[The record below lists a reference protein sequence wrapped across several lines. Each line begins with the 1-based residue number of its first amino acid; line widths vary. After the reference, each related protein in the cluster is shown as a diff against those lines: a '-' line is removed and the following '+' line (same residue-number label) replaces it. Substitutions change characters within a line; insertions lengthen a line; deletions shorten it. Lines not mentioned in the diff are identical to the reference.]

1 MKRYE
6 TYKDSGVLWQEKIPS
21 HWRLVSF
28 KRLFS
33 FGRGLSITKADLVEE
48 GIPVIS
54 YGQIHSKQNT
64 GTKIEQHLL
73 RYVPES
79 YTEGNDSSKVNKGD
93 FIFADT
99 SEDLEGCGNSVYID
113 KDYLLY
119 AGYHSIIARSIQSS
133 DNKYLAYLF
142 KTDCW
147 RSQIRS
153 SVNGVKVFS
162 VTQSTLSDSTVILPP
177 VEEQITIASYLDHK
191 VSQIDGAIAEK
202 EQMLEELKAYR
213 SAIISETVTKGLDK
227 TVEMKDSG
235 IEWIG
240 NIPETWKIVR
250 IKHIL
255 DYKTDSLRVG
265 PFGSSLSGN
274 DFKTEGYW
282 VYNQRVVL
290 DNNFNTNDT
299 FISQEKYEELGN
311 FKVFAGDILLTT
323 RGTIGKV
330 AIVPNTFH
338 EGVLH
343 PCLIRFRVDDSIV
356 NKDFLAYYFNDTNL
370 ILDQVKYNS
379 NSTTIDVIY
388 SYTLKELIVSLPPL
402 DVQND
407 IVAHLNYKVQKI
419 DEMLKEVSQS
429 VENLKSY
436 KSTLI
441 TEAVTGKIDL
451 REWKLKSETA

>member
-6 TYKDSGVLWQEKIPS
+6 TYKDSGIQWVGEIPS
-21 HWRLVSF
+21 HWEIVKLRYTGTFENGLTYSTGDIVEDDGILVLRSSNIQNEHITFDDCVYVNSVPKELMVSKGDIIICSRNGSAALIGKCAIIEDNVKASF
-28 KRLFS
+28 GAFMMRYRANINNKYAFYLFLSAIANYRGLFS
-33 FGRGLSITKADLVEE
+33 
-48 GIPVIS
+48 
-54 YGQIHSKQNT
+54 
-64 GTKIEQHLL
+64 
-73 RYVPES
+73 
-79 YTEGNDSSKVNKGD
+79 
-93 FIFADT
+93 T
-99 SEDLEGCGNSVYID
+99 STINQLTM
-113 KDYLLY
+113 
-119 AGYHSIIARSIQSS
+119 SIINQMQVALPS
-133 DNKYLAYLF
+133 D
-142 KTDCW
+142 T
-147 RSQIRS
+147 
-153 SVNGVKVFS
+153 
-162 VTQSTLSDSTVILPP
+162 
-177 VEEQITIASYLDHK
+177 EQKNIATYLDRK
-191 VSQIDGAIAEK
+191 VSQIDATIAEK
-202 EQMLEELKAYR
+202 EQMLEDLKAYR
-213 SAIISETVTKGLDK
+213 SAIVSEAVTKGLDK
-227 TVEMKDSG
+227 NVEMKDSG
-235 IEWIG
+235 VEWIG
-240 NIPETWKIVR
+240 IIPKTWKIVR

-290 DNNFNTNDT
+290 DNNFNSNDT
-299 FISQEKYEELGN
+299 FVSQEKYKELSS

-419 DEMLKEVSQS
+419 DKMLKEASQS

-451 REWKLKSETA
+451 RDWKPKEENV

>member
-6 TYKDSGVLWQEKIPS
+6 TYKDSGIQWVGEIPS
-21 HWRLVSF
+21 HWEIVKLRYTGTFENGLTYSTGDIVEDDGILVLRSSNIQNEHITFDDCVYVNSVPKELMVSKGDIIICSRNGSAALIGKCAIIEDDVKASF
-28 KRLFS
+28 GAFMMRYRANINNKFAFYLFLSAVANYRGLFS
-33 FGRGLSITKADLVEE
+33 
-48 GIPVIS
+48 
-54 YGQIHSKQNT
+54 
-64 GTKIEQHLL
+64 
-73 RYVPES
+73 
-79 YTEGNDSSKVNKGD
+79 
-93 FIFADT
+93 T
-99 SEDLEGCGNSVYID
+99 STINQLTM
-113 KDYLLY
+113 
-119 AGYHSIIARSIQSS
+119 SIINQMQVALPS
-133 DNKYLAYLF
+133 DTEQKNIAAYL
-142 KTDCW
+142 D
-147 RSQIRS
+147 R
-153 SVNGVKVFS
+153 
-162 VTQSTLSDSTVILPP
+162 
-177 VEEQITIASYLDHK
+177 K
-191 VSQIDGAIAEK
+191 VSQIDATIAEK
-202 EQMLEELKAYR
+202 EQMLEDIKAYR
-213 SAIISETVTKGLDK
+213 SAIISEAVTKGLDK
-227 TVEMKDSG
+227 NVEMKDSG

-240 NIPETWKIVR
+240 IIPKTWKIVR

-290 DNNFNTNDT
+290 DNNFNSNDT
-299 FISQEKYEELGN
+299 FVSQEKYKELSS

-407 IVAHLNYKVQKI
+407 IVAHLNYRVQKI
-419 DEMLKEVSQS
+419 DEMLKEASQS

-451 REWKLKSETA
+451 REWKPKEENV

>member
-6 TYKDSGVLWQEKIPS
+6 TYKDSGIQWWEEIPTHWDLKKAKHMFSLVTENVSDSSLPKIALENIESWTGKYIETDSDFMGEGVEFKKDDILFGKLRPYLAKVYKAEFTGQAVGDIYVFRGNEEQAPEYLKYLLLSYPFISVVDGSTYGAKMPRANWDFISHLVLPC
-21 HWRLVSF
+21 
-28 KRLFS
+28 
-33 FGRGLSITKADLVEE
+33 
-48 GIPVIS
+48 PP
-54 YGQIHSKQNT
+54 
-64 GTKIEQHLL
+64 KIEQK
-73 RYVPES
+73 
-79 YTEGNDSSKVNKGD
+79 N
-93 FIFADT
+93 
-99 SEDLEGCGNSVYID
+99 
-113 KDYLLY
+113 
-119 AGYHSIIARSIQSS
+119 IA
-133 DNKYLAYLF
+133 
-142 KTDCW
+142 T
-147 RSQIRS
+147 
-153 SVNGVKVFS
+153 
-162 VTQSTLSDSTVILPP
+162 
-177 VEEQITIASYLDHK
+177 YLDHK
-191 VSQIDGAIAEK
+191 VGQIDVAIAEK
-202 EQMLEELKAYR
+202 GQMLEDLKNYR
-213 SAIISETVTKGLDK
+213 SAIISEAVTKGLDK
-227 TVEMKDSG
+227 NVEMKDSG

-240 NIPETWKIVR
+240 IIPKTWKIVR

-290 DNNFNTNDT
+290 DNNFNSNDT
-299 FISQEKYEELGN
+299 FVSQEKYKELSS

-419 DEMLKEVSQS
+419 DEMLKEASLS

-451 REWKLKSETA
+451 RDWKHKEEKV

>member
-6 TYKDSGVLWQEKIPS
+6 TYKDSGIQWVGEIPS
-21 HWRLVSF
+21 HWEIVKLRYTGTFENGLTYSTGDIVEDDGILVLRSSNIQNEHITFDDCVYVNSVPKELMVSKGDIIICSRNGSAALIGKCAIIEDDVKASF
-28 KRLFS
+28 GAFMMRYRANINNKFAFYLFLSAVANYRGLFS
-33 FGRGLSITKADLVEE
+33 
-48 GIPVIS
+48 
-54 YGQIHSKQNT
+54 
-64 GTKIEQHLL
+64 
-73 RYVPES
+73 
-79 YTEGNDSSKVNKGD
+79 
-93 FIFADT
+93 T
-99 SEDLEGCGNSVYID
+99 STINQLTM
-113 KDYLLY
+113 
-119 AGYHSIIARSIQSS
+119 SIINQMQVALPS
-133 DNKYLAYLF
+133 D
-142 KTDCW
+142 T
-147 RSQIRS
+147 
-153 SVNGVKVFS
+153 
-162 VTQSTLSDSTVILPP
+162 
-177 VEEQITIASYLDHK
+177 EQKNIAAYLDHK
-191 VSQIDGAIAEK
+191 VSQIDATIAEK
-202 EQMLEELKAYR
+202 EQMLEDIKAYR
-213 SAIISETVTKGLDK
+213 SAIISEAVTKGLDK
-227 TVEMKDSG
+227 NVEMKDSG

-240 NIPETWKIVR
+240 IIPKTWKIVR

-290 DNNFNTNDT
+290 DNNFNSNDT
-299 FISQEKYEELGN
+299 FVSQEKYKELSS

-407 IVAHLNYKVQKI
+407 IVAHLNYRVQKI
-419 DEMLKEVSQS
+419 DEMLKEASQS

-451 REWKLKSETA
+451 REWKPKEENV

>member
-6 TYKDSGVLWQEKIPS
+6 IYKDSGIQWWEEIPTHWDLKKAKHMFSLVTENVSDSSLPKIALENIESRTGKYIETDSDFMGEGVEFKKDDILFGKLRPYLAKVYKAEFTGQAVGDIYVFRGNEEQTPEYLKYLLLSYPFISVVDGSTYGAKMPRANWDFISHLVLPC
-21 HWRLVSF
+21 
-28 KRLFS
+28 
-33 FGRGLSITKADLVEE
+33 
-48 GIPVIS
+48 PP
-54 YGQIHSKQNT
+54 
-64 GTKIEQHLL
+64 KIEQK
-73 RYVPES
+73 
-79 YTEGNDSSKVNKGD
+79 N
-93 FIFADT
+93 
-99 SEDLEGCGNSVYID
+99 
-113 KDYLLY
+113 
-119 AGYHSIIARSIQSS
+119 IA
-133 DNKYLAYLF
+133 
-142 KTDCW
+142 T
-147 RSQIRS
+147 
-153 SVNGVKVFS
+153 
-162 VTQSTLSDSTVILPP
+162 
-177 VEEQITIASYLDHK
+177 YLDHK
-191 VSQIDGAIAEK
+191 VGQIDVAIAEK
-202 EQMLEELKAYR
+202 EQMLEDLKNYR
-213 SAIISETVTKGLDK
+213 SAIISEAVTKGLDK
-227 TVEMKDSG
+227 NVEMKDSG

-240 NIPETWKIVR
+240 IIPKTWKIVR

-274 DFKTEGYW
+274 DFNTEGYW

-290 DNNFNTNDT
+290 DNNFNSNDT
-299 FISQEKYEELGN
+299 FVSQEKYKELSS

-419 DEMLKEVSQS
+419 DEMLKEASQS

-451 REWKLKSETA
+451 RDWKHKEEKV

>member
-6 TYKDSGVLWQEKIPS
+6 TYKDSGIQWWEEIPT
-21 HWRLVSF
+21 HWDLKKAKHIFSLV
-28 KRLFS
+28 
-33 FGRGLSITKADLVEE
+33 
-48 GIPVIS
+48 
-54 YGQIHSKQNT
+54 
-64 GTKIEQHLL
+64 
-73 RYVPES
+73 
-79 YTEGNDSSKVNKGD
+79 TENVSDSSLPKIALENIESWTGKYIETDSDFMGEGVEFKKDDILFGKLRPYLAKVYKAEFAGQAVGD
-93 FIFADT
+93 IYVFR
-99 SEDLEGCGNSVYID
+99 GNEEQNPEYL
-113 KDYLLY
+113 KYLLLSY
-119 AGYHSIIARSIQSS
+119 PFI
-133 DNKYLAYLF
+133 
-142 KTDCW
+142 
-147 RSQIRS
+147 
-153 SVNGVKVFS
+153 SVVDG
-162 VTQSTLSDSTVILPP
+162 STYGAKMPRANWEFISHLILPCP
-177 VEEQITIASYLDHK
+177 PKTEQVTIAAFLENK
-191 VSQIDGAIAEK
+191 VSQIDATIAEK
-202 EQMLEELKAYR
+202 EQMLEDIKAYR
-213 SAIISETVTKGLDK
+213 SAIISEAVTKGLDK
-227 TVEMKDSG
+227 NVEMKDSG

-240 NIPETWKIVR
+240 IIPKTWKIVR

-290 DNNFNTNDT
+290 DNNFNSNDT
-299 FISQEKYEELGN
+299 FVSQEKYKELSS

-419 DEMLKEVSQS
+419 DEMLKEASQS

-436 KSTLI
+436 KSILI

-451 REWKLKSETA
+451 REWKPKEENV

>member
-6 TYKDSGVLWQEKIPS
+6 TYKDSGIQWWEEIPTHWDLKKAKHMFSLVTENVSDSSLPKIALENIESRTGKYIETDSDFMGEGVEFKKDDILFGKLRPYLAKVYKAEFTGQAVGDIYVFRGNEEQAPEYLKYLLLSYPFISVVDGSTYGAKMPRANWDFISHLVLPC
-21 HWRLVSF
+21 
-28 KRLFS
+28 
-33 FGRGLSITKADLVEE
+33 
-48 GIPVIS
+48 PP
-54 YGQIHSKQNT
+54 
-64 GTKIEQHLL
+64 KIEQK
-73 RYVPES
+73 
-79 YTEGNDSSKVNKGD
+79 N
-93 FIFADT
+93 
-99 SEDLEGCGNSVYID
+99 
-113 KDYLLY
+113 
-119 AGYHSIIARSIQSS
+119 IA
-133 DNKYLAYLF
+133 
-142 KTDCW
+142 T
-147 RSQIRS
+147 
-153 SVNGVKVFS
+153 
-162 VTQSTLSDSTVILPP
+162 
-177 VEEQITIASYLDHK
+177 YLDHK
-191 VSQIDGAIAEK
+191 VGQIDVAIAEK
-202 EQMLEELKAYR
+202 EQMLEDLKNYR
-213 SAIISETVTKGLDK
+213 SAIISEAVTKGLDK
-227 TVEMKDSG
+227 NVEMKDSG

-240 NIPETWKIVR
+240 IIPKTWKIVR

-274 DFKTEGYW
+274 DFNTEGYW

-290 DNNFNTNDT
+290 DNNFNSNDT
-299 FISQEKYEELGN
+299 FVSQEKYKELSS

-419 DEMLKEVSQS
+419 DEMLKEASQS

-436 KSTLI
+436 KSALI
-441 TEAVTGKIDL
+441 TEAVTGKIDW
-451 REWKLKSETA
+451 REWKPKEEKV

>member
-6 TYKDSGVLWQEKIPS
+6 TYKDSGIQGVGEIPS
-21 HWRLVSF
+21 HWDSNKLKFFADISTGTTPSTANEEYWNEATENWYTPADFNEGDIHLNGSSRKVSAMAFEKSACKVFKKNVVLVVGIGATLGKIGFSRVECSANQQINAIEF
-28 KRLFS
+28 YDNVYPLF
-33 FGRGLSITKADLVEE
+33 GAYYLSSLKEVMKSLASAATLAIMNQSVT
-48 GIPVIS
+48 GSIPFVCPTLTEQETIAA
-54 YGQIHSKQNT
+54 YLDRKVGQIDAT
-64 GTKIEQHLL
+64 
-73 RYVPES
+73 
-79 YTEGNDSSKVNKGD
+79 
-93 FIFADT
+93 
-99 SEDLEGCGNSVYID
+99 
-113 KDYLLY
+113 
-119 AGYHSIIARSIQSS
+119 
-133 DNKYLAYLF
+133 
-142 KTDCW
+142 
-147 RSQIRS
+147 
-153 SVNGVKVFS
+153 
-162 VTQSTLSDSTVILPP
+162 
-177 VEEQITIASYLDHK
+177 
-191 VSQIDGAIAEK
+191 IAEK
-202 EQMLEELKAYR
+202 EQMLEDLKNYR
-213 SAIISETVTKGLDK
+213 SAIISEAVTKGLDK
-227 TVEMKDSG
+227 NIEMKDSG
-235 IEWIG
+235 VEWIG
-240 NIPETWKIVR
+240 IIPKTWKIVR

-290 DNNFNTNDT
+290 DNNFNSNDT
-299 FISQEKYEELGN
+299 FVSQEKYKELSS

-419 DEMLKEVSQS
+419 DEMLKEASQS

-451 REWKLKSETA
+451 RDWKPKEEKV